1 MIDTTNWNLYWNLEG
16 TEQVR
21 ANLVYSAYI
30 SPDKKHFC
38 QWFKRDDNYHTDR
51 EENALWTDALLEDRF
66 RKELFYHNHASKSMP
81 VLDIADV
88 DEATRKVVYKWP
100 GNDFL
105 MQSIV
110 SGSRE
115 STLLNWQDQWVSL
128 IRKMWTANI
137 TKLSLHPNSW
147 TVRDGEL
154 VPLNWFYCYDT
165 DTGTDSFE
173 NMSIQIS
180 PGRKE
185 TLYSIIEKYNMD
197 FTTMYPV
204 KKLQRVAFNS
214 FKKNYPTELMDKM
227 IEELEL

>member
-1 MIDTTNWNLYWNLEG
+1 MFNTTNWNLYWNLEG

-21 ANLVYSAYI
+21 ANLVYSAYV
-30 SPDKKHFC
+30 SEDKKHFC
-38 QWFKRDDNYHTDR
+38 QWFKRDDQYHRDAS
-51 EENALWTDALLEDRF
+51 ENALWTDKLLEDRF
-66 RKELFYHNHASKSMP
+66 RKELAYHSKASKFMP

-88 DEATRKVVYKWP
+88 DEKERRVIYSWP
-100 GNDFL
+100 GDDFL
-105 MQSIV
+105 MQSIAA
-110 SGSRE
+110 GARE
-115 STLLNWQDQWVSL
+115 LLLPDWKKQWASL
-128 IRKMWTANI
+128 IEKMWIANI

-147 TVRDGEL
+147 TVREGEL

-165 DTGTDSFE
+165 DTGHDSFE

-204 KKLQRVAFNS
+204 KQLQRVAFNS
-214 FKKNYPTELMDKM
+214 FKKNYPEEMMDSM
-227 IEELEL
+227 IERLKL